1 MSSFGKCV
9 KCEEV
14 IGEKLHDQ
22 FYRIGYIGSDCGEK
36 FATETEQKNLHSPL
50 TSCQQ
55 HKDLSSNTSV
65 SEDTEKGE
73 NSTEVDNQIKCFTFK
88 QVQEWAE
95 AGLTPEEVSFAAYL
109 QKQNFTPQQYFQQG
123 RDAQQKEMTS
133 LDIIDKNLKGSLNL
147 NDFVNLQSLRS
158 GGNQITS
165 LDLSNFELDLRD
177 NQFTDLTFLGHLE
190 NLEEV
195 WLNNNPLS
203 GGLEPLKNCQKLEKL
218 EIENTNINSGLEY
231 LPENLEE
238 DNQELVAKTQARLLL
253 QEELQS
259 YQQKIHDLEKQL
271 IFTARQKIS
280 QKKDFQN
287 QLTKYQQDLQTQQS
301 SLSELEQQK
310 SSLEIQLNQTQ
321 SEILTFQEKTNK
333 LQIELHQAQANYQQ
347 VAAKLDEDRDT
358 NIKKKLEL
366 DFTNLN
372 VKLQNNEKELSSKKQ
387 ELVNTKQKLNELLY
401 QEKSL
406 EQTRL
411 LRRTEKELNKKIES
425 LEKGN
430 AKLQGKLTAK
440 EQEISRM
447 NQTINQAVSTPKL
460 NIEGSINVERGNAL
474 IDNVIG
480 DNANITSHYTKSV
493 EESEQQAQIL
503 HQPYGTPSSSKN

>member
-1 MSSFGKCV
+1 
-9 KCEEV
+9 
-14 IGEKLHDQ
+14 
-22 FYRIGYIGSDCGEK
+22 
-36 FATETEQKNLHSPL
+36 
-50 TSCQQ
+50 
-55 HKDLSSNTSV
+55 
-65 SEDTEKGE
+65 
-73 NSTEVDNQIKCFTFK
+73 
-88 QVQEWAE
+88 
-95 AGLTPEEVSFAAYL
+95 
-109 QKQNFTPQQYFQQG
+109 
-123 RDAQQKEMTS
+123 MTS

-190 NLEEV
+190 NLEEILV
-195 WLNNNPLS
+195 
-203 GGLEPLKNCQKLEKL
+203 
-218 EIENTNINSGLEY
+218 NSYDNAKEQEAKEVDKKQSETEEY
-231 LPENLEE
+231 EE
-238 DNQELVAKTQARLLL
+238 YEEYGNFAKTQARLLL

-358 NIKKKLEL
+358 NI
-366 DFTNLN
+366 
-372 VKLQNNEKELSSKKQ
+372 NNEKELSSKKQ

>member
-1 MSSFGKCV
+1 
-9 KCEEV
+9 
-14 IGEKLHDQ
+14 
-22 FYRIGYIGSDCGEK
+22 
-36 FATETEQKNLHSPL
+36 
-50 TSCQQ
+50 
-55 HKDLSSNTSV
+55 
-65 SEDTEKGE
+65 
-73 NSTEVDNQIKCFTFK
+73 
-88 QVQEWAE
+88 
-95 AGLTPEEVSFAAYL
+95 
-109 QKQNFTPQQYFQQG
+109 
-123 RDAQQKEMTS
+123 MTS

-165 LDLSNFELDLRD
+165 LDLSNCEKLCALNCFIELDLRD

-195 WLNNNPLS
+195 WLNNNPL
-203 GGLEPLKNCQKLEKL
+203 
-218 EIENTNINSGLEY
+218 INSYDNAKEQEAKEVDKKQSETEEY
-231 LPENLEE
+231 EE
-238 DNQELVAKTQARLLL
+238 YEEYGNFAKTQARLLL

>member
-1 MSSFGKCV
+1 
-9 KCEEV
+9 
-14 IGEKLHDQ
+14 
-22 FYRIGYIGSDCGEK
+22 
-36 FATETEQKNLHSPL
+36 
-50 TSCQQ
+50 
-55 HKDLSSNTSV
+55 
-65 SEDTEKGE
+65 
-73 NSTEVDNQIKCFTFK
+73 
-88 QVQEWAE
+88 
-95 AGLTPEEVSFAAYL
+95 
-109 QKQNFTPQQYFQQG
+109 
-123 RDAQQKEMTS
+123 MTS

-195 WLNNNPLS
+195 WLNNNPL
-203 GGLEPLKNCQKLEKL
+203 
-218 EIENTNINSGLEY
+218 INSY
-231 LPENLEE
+231 
-238 DNQELVAKTQARLLL
+238 DNAKEQEAK
-253 QEELQS
+253 EV
-259 YQQKIHDLEKQL
+259 D
-271 IFTARQKIS
+271 
-280 QKKDFQN
+280 KK
-287 QLTKYQQDLQTQQS
+287 
-301 SLSELEQQK
+301 
-310 SSLEIQLNQTQ
+310 Q
-321 SEILTFQEKTNK
+321 SETEEYEEYEEYGNS
-333 LQIELHQAQANYQQ
+333 QANYQQ

-358 NIKKKLEL
+358 NI
-366 DFTNLN
+366 
-372 VKLQNNEKELSSKKQ
+372 NNEKELSSKKQ